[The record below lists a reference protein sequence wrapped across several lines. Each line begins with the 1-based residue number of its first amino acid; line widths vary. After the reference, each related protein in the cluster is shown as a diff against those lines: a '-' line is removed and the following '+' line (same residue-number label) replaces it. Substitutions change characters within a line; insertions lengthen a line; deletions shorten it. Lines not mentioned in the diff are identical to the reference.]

1 MAPHERFPDRFPKA
15 ARLASPVDF
24 ARVYEFRRSAASG
37 PIVLYAC
44 PSRRGA
50 AAAAGREAPV
60 RLGVSVSRRIGN
72 AVVRNRWKRRLREA
86 FRAVRERLP
95 AGNDLVVVVRS
106 GAAPVGAEAARQMEE
121 TLVSLAGRVIGRP
134 GYAAAAET
142 LDDAVPERRG
152 RRR

>member
-1 MAPHERFPDRFPKA
+1 MAPHGRSPNRFPKA
-15 ARLASPVDF
+15 ARLARPADF

-37 PIVLYAC
+37 PVVLYAC
-44 PSRRGA
+44 PRARTEADAGA
-50 AAAAGREAPV
+50 APV

-106 GAAPVGAEAARQMEE
+106 GTAPAGAEAARRMEE
-121 TLVSLAGRVIGRP
+121 TLVSLAERVIGRP
-134 GYAAAAET
+134 GYAAAAA
-142 LDDAVPERRG
+142 DAATRRPG